1 MKKIISMALVCVLLM
16 GCVLALASCSN
27 VSASYAEKVQKAADS
42 GEHYTLAQVK
52 EDLGD
57 EAIELTLAGSGA
69 VVAVKGCTSVDQIKE
84 RIDAGEDVEGIVIV
98 VVLNKA
104 ISASYKKITEKDLK

>member
-16 GCVLALASCSN
+16 SCVLTLASCSN
-27 VSASYAEKVQKAADS
+27 VSESYAKKVQKAADS

-57 EAIELTLAGSGA
+57 EAIEIVIGGFGV
-69 VVAVKGCTSVDQIKE
+69 VVAVKGCTSLDEIKE
-84 RIDAGEDVEGIVIV
+84 KMSAEEDVEGIVIGIA
-98 VVLNKA
+98 LNKA
-104 ISASYKKITEKDLK
+104 TSASYKKITEKDLK